1 MFRALPHPAATTSA
15 VSTTSEADVEA
26 AADAAARPFTR
37 RALLGGSLAAASAL
51 LLTACGSSSDS
62 GSSSSSNAG
71 TVDSVPQSPYKGTYL
86 PRTFDKPD
94 VTLTDTS
101 GQPYNLAQRTAGKA
115 VMLYFGYTHCPD
127 VCPTTMGDLA
137 VAVSK
142 LPKAQQQQLDV
153 VFISTDP
160 AVDTPKVLRSWLDA
174 FNSSFIGLT
183 GNIDTVIKAAAS
195 VGVYVAAPKA
205 GEEPVHGAEVLGFF
219 PSDNKAHVLY
229 TSGAAWGDYAHDIPL
244 LIKSVTA

>member
-1 MFRALPHPAATTSA
+1 MPSPLTRRATAP
-15 VSTTSEADVEA
+15 
-26 AADAAARPFTR
+26 RPLSR
-37 RALLGGSLAAASAL
+37 RALLGGSLAAASGL
-51 LLTACGSSSDS
+51 LLTACGSGSGSG
-62 GSSSSSNAG
+62 GSSSAAG
-71 TVDSVPQSPYKGTYL
+71 GSIDSASQSPYKGTYL

-94 VTLTDTS
+94 VTLTDS
-101 GQPYNLAQRTAGKA
+101 GGKPFNLVRQTAGKA

-142 LPKAQQQQLDV
+142 LTKAQQQQLDV

-160 AVDTPKVLRSWLDA
+160 SVDTPSTLRSWLA
-174 FNSSFIGLT
+174 SFNPAFIGLT
-183 GNIDTVIKAAAS
+183 GDITTIIKAAAS
-195 VGVYVAAPKA
+195 VGVYVAAPKP
-205 GEEPVHGAEVLGFF
+205 GQEPVHGAEVLGFF

-244 LIKSVTA
+244 LLKSVTA

>member
-1 MFRALPHPAATTSA
+1 MFRALPNPAATTSA
-15 VSTTSEADVEA
+15 AP
-26 AADAAARPFTR
+26 RPFTR

-51 LLTACGSSSDS
+51 LLTACGGSSNS
-62 GSSSSSNAG
+62 GSSSGNAG

-101 GQPYNLAQRTAGKA
+101 GQPYNLAQQTAGKA

-160 AVDTPKVLRSWLDA
+160 TVDTPKTLRTWLDA

-183 GNIDTVIKAAAS
+183 GNIDTIIKAAAS

-219 PSDNKAHVLY
+219 PSDNKAHILY

-244 LIKSVTA
+244 MIKSVTA

>member
-1 MFRALPHPAATTSA
+1 MFRALPNPAATA
-15 VSTTSEADVEA
+15 AGSTDSP
-26 AADAAARPFTR
+26 RPFTR

-51 LLTACGSSSDS
+51 LLTACGGSSNS
-62 GSSSSSNAG
+62 GSSSSNAG

-101 GQPYNLAQRTAGKA
+101 GQPYNLAQQTAGKA

>member
-1 MFRALPHPAATTSA
+1 MSRSLPSLPSL
-15 VSTTSEADVEA
+15 SFPSERGT
-26 AADAAARPFTR
+26 ARPLSR
-37 RALLGGSLAAASAL
+37 RALLGGSLAAASGL
-51 LLTACGSSSDS
+51 LLTACGS
-62 GSSSSSNAG
+62 GGGSSNAAAG
-71 TVDSVPQSPYKGTYL
+71 NSIDSTGQSPYQGTYL

-94 VTLTDTS
+94 VTLTDSS
-101 GQPYNLAQRTAGKA
+101 GKPFNLAQRTAGKA
-115 VMLYFGYTHCPD
+115 MMLYFGYTHCPD

-142 LPKAQQQQLDV
+142 LTKAQQQQVDV

-160 AVDTPKVLRSWLDA
+160 GVDTPSTLRSWLDS
-174 FNSSFIGLT
+174 FNPAFIGLT
-183 GNIDTVIKAAAS
+183 GDIGTIIKAAAS

-205 GEEPVHGAEVLGFF
+205 GQEPVHGAEVLGFF

-229 TSGAAWGDYAHDIPL
+229 TSGAAWGNYAHDIPL